1 MKRLD
6 FVLPEFFRHM
16 WTSEAARAAWEPRM
30 RAVSSAIRELEW
42 LTVEND
48 ARPCGMAELSLEEL
62 ASKAPD
68 WVKRGLELIPLAR
81 DARTCSPCQLASLP
95 YVPRSPSRYVMGF
108 AKKQHARALTE
119 AFKSGNNEAI
129 GKLLGYPDCC
139 IDFFLKVCVRL
150 GHLDTTW
157 PMACAASDTL
167 RTPDEVDTIR
177 VPRPSP
183 ANILLRGLGVRAV
196 FHLPCGFGCAE
207 SLEVSERLI
216 AVGRTEGFAQE
227 MEWLCEMLRWPM
239 EWSALHGIAE
249 IKTPVLKCCLS
260 TDATPTLYRVLV
272 EGSAVPKEAAKG
284 IGHPYKNHM
293 NGKRA

>member
-6 FVLPEFFRHM
+6 FVLPEFFRYM
-16 WTSEAARAAWEPRM
+16 WTSEAAKAAWEPRV
-30 RAVSSAIRELEW
+30 RAVSNAIRELEW

-48 ARPCGMAELSLEEL
+48 VRPCGMAEFSPEDLSNR
-62 ASKAPD
+62 SPD
-68 WVKRGLELIPLAR
+68 WIKRGLELMPLAHE
-81 DARTCSPCQLASLP
+81 AGSCSAYQFASPPCVLA
-95 YVPRSPSRYVMGF
+95 SPSRFVMGF
-108 AKKQHARALTE
+108 AKKKCARALAE
-119 AFKSGNNEAI
+119 AFKSGNNEAM

-139 IDFFLKVCVRL
+139 IDFFLKVCGRL
-150 GHLDTTW
+150 GHVDTTW
-157 PMACAASDTL
+157 PMACASRDTL
-167 RTPDEVDTIR
+167 RTSDDVNTIR

-183 ANILLRGLGVRAV
+183 VNILLRGLGIRAV
-196 FHLPCGFGCAE
+196 FHFPCGFGCSK
-207 SLEVSERLI
+207 SLEVSERLT

-239 EWSALHGIAE
+239 EWSALHGLAE

-272 EGSAVPKEAAKG
+272 EGSEVPKEAAKG
-284 IGHPYKNHM
+284 IGHPYKNHR

>member
-6 FVLPEFFRHM
+6 FVLPEFFRYM
-16 WTSEAARAAWEPRM
+16 WTSEAAKAAWEPRVH
-30 RAVSSAIRELEW
+30 AVSKAIRELEW
-42 LTVEND
+42 STVEND
-48 ARPCGMAELSLEEL
+48 VRPCGMAEFSPEDV
-62 ASKAPD
+62 SNKSPD
-68 WVKRGLELIPLAR
+68 WIKRGLELIPLAHE
-81 DARTCSPCQLASLP
+81 ARTDSTYQFTCPPCVPGSP
-95 YVPRSPSRYVMGF
+95 PRFVMGF
-108 AKKQHARALTE
+108 AKKKYARALTE

-129 GKLLGYPDCC
+129 GKFLGYPDCC
-139 IDFFLKVCVRL
+139 INFFLKVCKRL
-150 GHLDTTW
+150 GHVDTTW
-157 PMACAASDTL
+157 PMACASSDTL
-167 RTPDEVDTIR
+167 RMSDDVNTIR

-183 ANILLRGLGVRAV
+183 VNILLQGLGVRAV
-196 FHLPCGFGCAE
+196 FHFPCGFGCSK

-249 IKTPVLKCCLS
+249 IKTPVLKCCHS

-284 IGHPYKNHM
+284 IGHPYKNHI